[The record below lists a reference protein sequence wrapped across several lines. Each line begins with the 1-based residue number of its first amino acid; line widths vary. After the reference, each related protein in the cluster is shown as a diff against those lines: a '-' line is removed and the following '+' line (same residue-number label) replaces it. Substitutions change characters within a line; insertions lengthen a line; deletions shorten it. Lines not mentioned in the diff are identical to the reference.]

1 MTDLGMMDNVPST
14 PMAMRKATST
24 LPTPSNNR
32 VGRYRNRT
40 ALLVFLGT
48 FSHYMYTVF
57 SPAGH
62 HQLTFSQVMNHGV
75 LI

>member
-14 PMAMRKATST
+14 PMAMRKAAST

-32 VGRYRNRT
+32 VGRYSSRT
-40 ALLVFLGT
+40 ALMVFLGAV
-48 FSHYMYTVF
+48 SHYNYTVF

-62 HQLTFSQVMNHGV
+62 HQLTFSQAMNCGV
-75 LI
+75 